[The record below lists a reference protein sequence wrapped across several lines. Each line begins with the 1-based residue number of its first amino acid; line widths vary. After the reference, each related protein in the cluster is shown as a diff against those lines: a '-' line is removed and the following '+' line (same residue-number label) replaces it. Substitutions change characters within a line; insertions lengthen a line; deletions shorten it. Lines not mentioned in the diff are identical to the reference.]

1 MRRLALFLLCCCL
14 ALPTLGAEAARQNRQ
29 EQFGELTVHYNAIT
43 SSILQP
49 GIAKAAGLMRSKN
62 LGVLNVAVEKAGKS
76 FAAAIS
82 GTVSGPNGKKE
93 NLTFTQVTE
102 QGAVSYVT
110 QFQIPQDATYTFDL
124 SIKAAGDTNRLS
136 FDQELFPG
144 DS

>member
-1 MRRLALFLLCCCL
+1 MRQLATFLFALCL
-14 ALPTLGAEAARQNRQ
+14 ALPAVGADAAKGNRQ
-29 EQFGELTVHYNAIT
+29 EQLGELTVHYNAIT
-43 SSILQP
+43 SSLLLP
-49 GIAKAAGLMRSKN
+49 GIAKAAGLLRSKN

-76 FAAAIS
+76 FPAAIS
-82 GTVSGPNGKKE
+82 GTVTGPEGKKE

>member
-1 MRRLALFLLCCCL
+1 MRQLALFLFACCL
-14 ALPTLGAEAARQNRQ
+14 ALPAVGAEAARQNRQ

-49 GIAKAAGLMRSKN
+49 GIAKATGLLRSKN
-62 LGVLNVAVEKAGKS
+62 LGVLNVAVEKDGKS
-76 FAAAIS
+76 FPAAIS
-82 GTVSGPNGKKE
+82 GVVVGPQGKKE

-102 QGAVSYVT
+102 QGSVSYVS

>member
-1 MRRLALFLLCCCL
+1 MRQLALFLLTCCL
-14 ALPTLGAEAARQNRQ
+14 ALPAFAADAARDNRQ

-49 GIAKAAGLMRSKN
+49 GIAKAAGLLRGKN
-62 LGVLNVAVEKAGKS
+62 LGVLNVALEKAGKS
-76 FAAAIS
+76 FPAAIS
-82 GTVSGPNGKKE
+82 GTVSGPGGKKE
-93 NLTFTQVTE
+93 QLTFTQVTE

-124 SIKAAGDTNRLS
+124 SVKAAGDEHRLT